1 MLQIVASPVHGMRMI
16 EPRSQLPPFS
26 PVLLAGLALR
36 PVPPVLLQPFLAVA
50 ARIIQ
55 GRHPEVLERLAELGD
70 ILFVVDPVDLP
81 FVFLL
86 SLDGKTLGL
95 EAVNDVSAVEATA
108 TIRAPLLKLIG
119 LLEGR
124 IDGDALFF
132 SRELVIEG
140 QTEAVVALRNA
151 VDDAEIDLVA
161 DILSRLGPLASP
173 ARHLVQGAVA
183 VLAHAAKDLETV
195 RAAAIAP
202 AIRRSEALA
211 TELHGL
217 EERVGRL
224 HRQGQR
230 TREARP

>member
-1 MLQIVASPVHGMRMI
+1 M
-16 EPRSQLPPFS
+16 PPFS
-26 PVLLAGLALR
+26 PVLLAGLAMR
-36 PVPPVLLQPFLAVA
+36 PVPPVLLLPFLTAA

-55 GRHPEVLERLAELGD
+55 GRHPEVLERLAEFGD

-86 SLDGKTLGL
+86 RLDGKTLGL
-95 EAVNDVSAVEATA
+95 EALNDMGAVEATA
-108 TIRAPLLKLIG
+108 TIRAPLLKLID
-119 LLEGR
+119 LAEGR

-140 QTEAVVALRNA
+140 ETEAVVALRNA
-151 VDDAEIDLVA
+151 VDDAEIDMVA
-161 DILSRLGPLASP
+161 DILSPLGPLASP
-173 ARHLVQGAVA
+173 ARHLVHGAAA
-183 VLAHAAKDLETV
+183 VLARAAEDLETV
-195 RAAAIAP
+195 RVAAIAP
-202 AIRRSEALA
+202 AIRRGEALA
-211 TELHGL
+211 AELHGL

>member
-1 MLQIVASPVHGMRMI
+1 MS
-16 EPRSQLPPFS
+16 EPRSQMPPFS
-26 PVLLAGLALR
+26 PVLLAGFALR
-36 PVPPVLLQPFLAVA
+36 PVPPVLLQPFLTAA

-55 GRHPEVLERLAELGD
+55 RRHPEILERLAEFGD
-70 ILFVVDPVDLP
+70 IGFLVDPVDLP

-86 SLDGKTLGL
+86 RLDGRTLGL

-119 LLEGR
+119 LVEGR

-132 SRELVIEG
+132 SRELAIEG
-140 QTEAVVALRNA
+140 ETEAVLALRNA
-151 VDDAEIDLVA
+151 VDDAEIDLAA
-161 DILSRLGPLASP
+161 DLLFPLGPLAGP
-173 ARHLVQGAVA
+173 VRHLVQGAAA
-183 VLAHAAKDLETV
+183 VLAHVAKDLETV

-211 TELHGL
+211 VGLHGL
-217 EERVGRL
+217 EERVGGL
-224 HRQGQR
+224 YRQGAR